1 MKRRAATAAF
11 CLVIGGSPAVEAA
24 GICPQPR
31 NTAQAPER
39 YSRAQNPLTRTPG
52 NVTAGKELYLE
63 KARPTPCKLC
73 HGLRGDGNGR
83 LAEKLVPPPRNFTCR
98 ETMKDV
104 TDGQMFW
111 IVKNGSR
118 GTAMPAHKAALSDNE
133 IWRLI
138 LYLRRFAPLN
148 IE

>member
-1 MKRRAATAAF
+1 MKLWAATAAI
-11 CLVIGGSPAVEAA
+11 CLILGVAPAVEAA

-39 YSRAQNPLTRTPG
+39 YFRVQNPLAPSAG
-52 NVTAGKELYLE
+52 NLEAGRELYRE
-63 KARPTPCKLC
+63 KARPTPCRLC

-98 ETMKDV
+98 ETMKEIP
-104 TDGQMFW
+104 DGQMFW
-111 IVKNGSR
+111 IIKNGSR
-118 GTAMPAHKAALSDNE
+118 GTAMPAHKLTLSDNE

-138 LYLRRFAPLN
+138 LYLRQFAPLHA
-148 IE
+148 E